1 MKLEEPI
8 KINVSALKNNVGL
21 NVSIDQ
27 VRDDLESMGAEVTGD
42 KEADGTL
49 VMYIGGNIEYSDIET
64 CFDDIN
70 VDVDDYI
77 IEDDADGLVNECDLA
92 EDDELAE
99 CGYPTYENALDKFS
113 DDKNLNEK
121 KKDCCPKKK
130 IVNEKKTAGS
140 KKTANEEKKARF
152 RGNAI
157 PLSEALNGDYKNITK
172 KHTLD
177 DIIDS
182 MTGRDEQRKINQ
194 KAIQKAMN
202 ESKTAELS
210 EQLGQEK
217 SQKIIDAIKNGR
229 KTMHEK
235 ISINKKPM
243 VDYTVEELTA
253 ICEKLEGQIVT
264 LKEKN
269 EGLNEADS
277 AKIQAQIAKKE
288 HLIEMIH
295 DEIDFRNALQ
305 EADDENI
312 FGDAFPNLNPN
323 AETGDKSGDENK
335 DDAPADD
342 SEKSDDENKDD
353 EDKNDEDNP
362 DEDKKVEIGT
372 IVITLDSKEHA
383 EDLKQDL
390 LDAGVPDEAIEISP
404 AKEEE
409 ESGEEKSDDENA
421 EEGSSSDENAEGNEG
436 GSEENAEG
444 GEEKQEESV
453 KVGGKKLNEDGEDA
467 PADDAATP
475 ADDNNGGNGGNR
487 NGNGGADNNGGNND
501 GGNGIIDNG
510 GGNNG
515 GGDIPENTVPYAPAP
530 SGYWALLNLIM
541 AIISVLIGIIML
553 VRRAGK
559 KDDEE
564 DDGTDPDGTGS
575 RAAYAASAADAE
587 EEDQQDER
595 KKKRMLSL
603 IAAVLL
609 AIGSV
614 IAFILT
620 EDLTNTMAF
629 IDRYTI
635 LMAILLAGSV
645 ISFIFR
651 DKDNDDEE
659 EQGQEEPA
667 SGI

>member
-42 KEADGTL
+42 REKDGTL
-49 VMYIGGNIEYSDIET
+49 VMYIGGDIEYSDIET
-64 CFDDIN
+64 CFDEIN

-77 IEDDADGLVNECDLA
+77 IEDDTDGLVNECDLA

-113 DDKNLNEK
+113 DDKSLNEK

-140 KKTANEEKKARF
+140 KKTVNEENKARF

-182 MTGRDEQRKINQ
+182 MTGRTEQRKINQ

-253 ICEKLEGQIVT
+253 ICEKLEAQIVT

-277 AKIQAQIAKKE
+277 AKIQNQIAKKE

-312 FGDAFPNLNPN
+312 FGDAFPNMNPN
-323 AETGDKSGDENK
+323 AESGDKSGDENK
-335 DDAPADD
+335 DNAPADD
-342 SEKSDDENKDD
+342 SEKSDDENKD
-353 EDKNDEDNP
+353 DEDNP

-390 LDAGVPDEAIEISP
+390 LDAGVPEDAIEISP
-404 AKEEE
+404 VKEEDEE
-409 ESGEEKSDDENA
+409 ESDEKKSDDENA
-421 EEGSSSDENAEGNEG
+421 EEGGSSDENAEGNEG

-453 KVGGKKLNEDGEDA
+453 KVGGKKLNEDDEDA

-475 ADDNNGGNGGNR
+475 ADDNNGDDNAEGGDDENKEDETPDGAYTLTLVDTNYAEQLQTVFNDVYGITPEEFSDMIGGEIVGTTDDEKANGEDGSSDEEKSDDK
-487 NGNGGADNNGGNND
+487 GKDSEGGD
-501 GGNGIIDNG
+501 DNG
-510 GGNNG
+510 GG
-515 GGDIPENTVPYAPAP
+515 E
-530 SGYWALLNLIM
+530 S
-541 AIISVLIGIIML
+541 
-553 VRRAGK
+553 
-559 KDDEE
+559 KDGEE
-564 DDGTDPDGTGS
+564 PNIEELDPD
-575 RAAYAASAADAE
+575 DIF
-587 EEDQQDER
+587 
-595 KKKRMLSL
+595 K
-603 IAAVLL
+603 
-609 AIGSV
+609 
-614 IAFILT
+614 
-620 EDLTNTMAF
+620 DL
-629 IDRYTI
+629 
-635 LMAILLAGSV
+635 
-645 ISFIFR
+645 
-651 DKDNDDEE
+651 
-659 EQGQEEPA
+659 
-667 SGI
+667 